1 MSGVEYT
8 VRKVSEEALEEM
20 QKALAVSGEQANKVV
35 SERALAAK
43 EEVQKI
49 DEHRVREVDALK
61 RQIIGAAEMSSRN
74 RSLEV
79 VEQNLNSA
87 FEKATTKLEAV
98 TKTQEYDQVL
108 RSLVLQAMEQIGG
121 GDCIVAGN
129 ERDQKALKKIVEQI
143 SKEGKYKASLDPKP
157 IKKIGG
163 VVVRSSDGYVRF
175 DNTFEARL
183 ERLKPS
189 LRKQIAQLF
198 SGK

>member
-49 DEHRVREVDALK
+49 DEHRVREADALK

-108 RSLVLQAMEQIGG
+108 GSLVLQAMEQIGG

>member
-20 QKALAVSGEQANKVV
+20 QKALTVSGEQANKVV
-35 SERALAAK
+35 SDRALAAK

-49 DEHRVREVDALK
+49 DEHRIREADALK

-79 VEQNLNSA
+79 VEQNLSSA
-87 FEKATTKLEAV
+87 FEKANTKLEAF

-108 RSLVLQAMEQIGG
+108 RSLVSQGIEQIGG
-121 GDCIVAGN
+121 GDCILAGN

-143 SKEGKYKASLDPKP
+143 SKEGKSKVSLDPKP

>member
-49 DEHRVREVDALK
+49 DEHRVREADALK